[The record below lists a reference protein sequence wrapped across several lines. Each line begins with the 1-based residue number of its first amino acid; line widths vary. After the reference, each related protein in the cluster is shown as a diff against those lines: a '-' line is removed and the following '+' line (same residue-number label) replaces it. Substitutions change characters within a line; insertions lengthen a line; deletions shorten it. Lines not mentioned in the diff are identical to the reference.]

1 MAESP
6 KYKVYRGKEYIGCVK
21 DATDAAVL
29 VSVQTDGEVR
39 LGHSFVLWREG
50 KDGCAGE
57 SYDTAAEMILQRER
71 EVNQRSYDRLQRHIT
86 NAQGRAL
93 AN

>member
-1 MAESP
+1 MAASP
-6 KYKVYRGKEYIGCVK
+6 KYKIYRGKEYVGCVK

-57 SYDTAAEMILQRER
+57 SYDTAAELILERER
-71 EVNQRSYDRLQRHIT
+71 GVNQRSYERQHGH
-86 NAQGRAL
+86 A
-93 AN
+93 